1 MIKIFP
7 ASKKDVSAVA
17 SLEQELY
24 PQPWSQ
30 KDFEEILAQE
40 AFWFWVAKKENAIVG
55 YLVCQV
61 VEEKEAELHNIAV
74 AREYQR
80 QGIGK
85 TLLQKL
91 IGDLKQKNVSEIFLM
106 VRASNLPAQ
115 KLYESFGFKKISVRQ
130 RYYHNPEEEA
140 WIYRLRSAATP

>member
-7 ASKKDVSAVA
+7 AIKKDIPIVA
-17 SLEQELY
+17 QLERELY

-30 KDFEEILAQE
+30 KDFGEILAQE

-61 VEEKEAELHNIAV
+61 VGSEAEIHNIAV
-74 AREYQR
+74 AKTDQRE
-80 QGIGK
+80 GIGK

-91 IGDLKQKNVSEIFLM
+91 IGDLKEKNVSEIFLM
-106 VRASNLPAQ
+106 VRVSNLPAQ

-140 WIYRLRSAATP
+140 WIYRLRFASNL